1 MAPCLPCYVFCAM
14 LNIDRRSSSEAEK
27 ALKARRRATHLS
39 RDTQLTPT
47 QRSANL
53 THVELKLNSI
63 KLNCKRSQ
71 RYERI
76 QLSCTASEFNS
87 TRSLARISPR
97 QQSAKCAL
105 LCLLRV
111 AAAVVVGLFFGCCS
125 QSENGF
131 QSAWKVPRT
140 V

>member
-53 THVELKLNSI
+53 THAELKLNSI

-71 RYERI
+71 RDERI
-76 QLSCTASEFNS
+76 QPQLHCKRIQLN
-87 TRSLARISPR
+87 SLARSNLTTAAECEVP
-97 QQSAKCAL
+97 AAL
-105 LCLLRV
+105 FTSRRCCRCCCCWFVFRLLFSV
-111 AAAVVVGLFFGCCS
+111 
-125 QSENGF
+125 
-131 QSAWKVPRT
+131 
-140 V
+140 